1 MLIKGWP
8 SSSIFDR
15 SVDGRFSFRPCI
27 FTRDYPPVPATY
39 RTPLSPCRFDAPP
52 ARYCF
57 NVCSGLVELIEVSV
71 RRPRIESGGR
81 EGEFVNGDDST
92 ECFLLFWKKKWKEGE
107 GVISRSGSRRRW
119 LGAME
124 NIFEE
129 LDRGLRGKFRI
140 VATFVRCRW
149 RYRAPLQNFSSLLF
163 RSEFNFFTCK
173 FS

>member
-1 MLIKGWP
+1 MDVFRSALVYSLAIIRLSQRHIGPP
-8 SSSIFDR
+8 S
-15 SVDGRFSFRPCI
+15 
-27 FTRDYPPVPATY
+27 PPVDSMLHPRGIA
-39 RTPLSPCRFDAPP
+39 S
-52 ARYCF
+52 

-71 RRPRIESGGR
+71 RWPRIESGGR

-129 LDRGLRGKFRI
+129 LDRDLRGKFRI

-163 RSEFNFFTCK
+163 RSEFNFFTRK